1 MNGLRFKAII
11 RMLSISL
18 GAAILMRVFLAQYL
32 ARDPL
37 SVLEGLGP
45 FAAIVGVLLSA
56 AALWIYALMGPLV
69 RAAAKGAY
77 GTPLSPEEKETA
89 AAAGYRI
96 PTAVTVILIL
106 AFIIGP
112 IVSMGM
118 NALSGTAR
126 YTATETILILILN
139 LSFGLM
145 ARTHITESLEGVLAE
160 AVGALGIHV
169 LPAGARKRGLRGR
182 LILAGLSGAFLSLSL
197 LAVSGLGYIRSL
209 SRVVQNPDAFQTRYA
224 AETGIVVVLV
234 LAWTA
239 WVIARLA
246 RNVAADIGSV
256 TGQILTIAEGRGD
269 LSRKADIH
277 RTDEVGLLVEAFN
290 RFLSGLE
297 SLIGKARAAAAAVR
311 TSSESLAATADEATR
326 AVADMESSLENMSS
340 AVERQN
346 AEIGDTEGT
355 IARMIESIDEVTAQV
370 STQAGFVEQSSA
382 AVAEMAANIGS
393 VSSVADRADGVA
405 RKLKEAADEGDSALA
420 DSMKA
425 IQEIDESA
433 RSVRKTVLVL
443 SKIAAQ
449 TNLLAMNAAI
459 EAAHAGEA
467 GKGFAVVAAE
477 VRSLAENAAASA
489 KNIAGLMKEMNG
501 KVERGS
507 SLAGK
512 AGEAFMSIREGVEQT
527 TELVRTVS
535 ASMAEQ
541 KSGAQEILGSVN
553 SLIEATTA
561 IRDLTVEQ
569 KVKSKGMEQ
578 AMLRIVEASN
588 NIFEAVQEETGS
600 TQALSRVVRTV
611 REEAENNRGH
621 VGDLDAAVSKFK
633 VGEGK

>member
-1 MNGLRFKAII
+1 MNRLRFKAIA
-11 RMLSISL
+11 RMVSISL
-18 GAAILMRVFLAQYL
+18 GAALLMRVFLALYL
-32 ARDPL
+32 ARDAV
-37 SVLEGLGP
+37 SVLDGLGS
-45 FAAIVGVLLSA
+45 FAAIVGILLA
-56 AALWIYALMGPLV
+56 ASALWIYALMGPLV

-77 GTPLSPEEKETA
+77 GTPLSTEEKEAA

-96 PTAVTVILIL
+96 PTAVTVVLVL
-106 AFIIGP
+106 AFLVGP
-112 IVSMGM
+112 VVSMGS

-126 YTATETILILILN
+126 YSAVETILIVLLN

-145 ARTHITESLEGVLAE
+145 ARTHITESIEGVLSE
-160 AVGALGIHV
+160 AVGTLGIHV
-169 LPAGARKRGLRGR
+169 LPAGARKRGLRSR
-182 LILAGLSGAFLSLSL
+182 LVLAGISGVFLALFL
-197 LAVSGLGYIRSL
+197 LAVSGMGYIRSL
-209 SRVVQNPDAFQTRYA
+209 SRGFQNPEAFQTRYA
-224 AETGIVVVLV
+224 LETGIVVLLV
-234 LAWTA
+234 LAWTG
-239 WVIARLA
+239 WVVARLA
-246 RNVAADIGSV
+246 RNVASDIGSV
-256 TGQILTIAEGRGD
+256 TGQIHEIAEGRGD
-269 LSRKADIH
+269 LSRKANIH
-277 RTDEVGLLVEAFN
+277 RTDEIGYLTESFN
-290 RFLSGLE
+290 RFLAGLE
-297 SLIGKARAAAAAVR
+297 ALVGKARAAAAAVR
-311 TSSESLAATADEATR
+311 ASSESLAATADEATQ
-326 AVADMESSLENMSS
+326 AVGNMEGSLENMSS

-355 IARMIESIDEVTAQV
+355 IARMIESIDEVAAQV

-393 VSSVADRADGVA
+393 VASVADRADGVA
-405 RKLKEAADEGDSALA
+405 RKLKEAADEGDAALA

-433 RSVRKTVLVL
+433 RSVRETVLVL

-459 EAAHAGEA
+459 EAAHAGDA

-489 KNIAGLMKEMNG
+489 KNIAALMKEMNG

-507 SLAGK
+507 ALAGK
-512 AGEAFMSIREGVEQT
+512 AGEAFMSIRQGVEQT

-535 ASMAEQ
+535 SSMAEQ
-541 KSGAQEILGSVN
+541 RSGAQEILGSVN
-553 SLIEATTA
+553 SLIEATAA
-561 IRDLTVEQ
+561 IRDLTAEQ
-569 KVKSKGMEQ
+569 KDKSKGMEQ

-633 VGEGK
+633 VGEGR